1 MGENVSPALWAWTH
15 YSTYKLLWIPMNPN
29 REIRI
34 MAYRAIIERVVLLY
48 SGILLFRALKGKMA
62 ISTYYMACGLGNIVS
77 HIN

>member
-1 MGENVSPALWAWTH
+1 
-15 YSTYKLLWIPMNPN
+15 MNPN